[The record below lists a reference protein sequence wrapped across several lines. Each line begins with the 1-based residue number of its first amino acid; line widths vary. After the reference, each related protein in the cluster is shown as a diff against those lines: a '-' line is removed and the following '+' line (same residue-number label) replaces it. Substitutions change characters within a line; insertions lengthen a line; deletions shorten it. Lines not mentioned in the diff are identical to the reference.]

1 MGANTGAQ
9 GPPDELEPIGR
20 FEWEQSLRM
29 LAVPW
34 PTKSLGLLLATYAD
48 KNGTNIHPGEEH
60 LARVTGLT
68 VRSVRMHLA
77 ALRER
82 YYLLE
87 RTDRGSAG
95 GRRAVADDY
104 RLVMPNDVMTRIG
117 LIPAE
122 QATKRPAESPNGQ
135 QERLPIEPVDNP
147 HNTGNELPVDNQDH
161 RKLTS
166 GDPSGT
172 PETERTIT
180 GNLLHDHRK
189 SSVGTPEADF
199 RSPLREPIHDHNP
212 DHASS
217 PDLPNH
223 RVGHPP
229 VDKPPV
235 DKPAQ
240 SAAWAGA
247 IARVQGAMAAAT
259 AAQPR
264 HARPTPP
271 PVDRPD
277 RE

>member
-1 MGANTGAQ
+1 
-9 GPPDELEPIGR
+9 
-20 FEWEQSLRM
+20 M

-34 PTKSLGLLLATYAD
+34 PTKSLGLLLASYAD

-68 VRSVRMHLA
+68 VRSVRAHLT
-77 ALRER
+77 ALRET
-82 YYLLE
+82 YCLIE

-95 GRRAVADDY
+95 GRRAIADDY
-104 RLVMPNDVMTRIG
+104 RLVMPDDVTIRIG
-117 LIPAE
+117 FIPGE
-122 QATKRPAESPNGQ
+122 QAKRPAESPAGLQ
-135 QERLPIEPVDNP
+135 DQLPIEPVDNAR
-147 HNTGNELPVDNQDH
+147 NTGSQFPVDNQDH
-161 RKLTS
+161 RKPIS
-166 GDPSGT
+166 GDSSGT

-199 RSPLREPIHDHNP
+199 RSPLREPIHDQNP

-223 RVGHPP
+223 RVKPRP
-229 VDKPPV
+229 VDKRPV
-235 DKPAQ
+235 DSPA
-240 SAAWAGA
+240 ADLGFAGA
-247 IARVQGAMAAAT
+247 FARVRSSLAAM
-259 AAQPR
+259 PR

-271 PVDRPD
+271 PIDRPD